1 MESTHTRVWGERR
14 SGWESNLNFHDFKP
28 FPERELTTPIK
39 INIQIMKKFLNTM
52 LCSKLRQQFIN
63 SKYILAQARSL
74 GLAQALAGAG
84 SWIDGAVESKRLGRQ
99 WRALWLGSAL
109 KKPRRSLLLLGAVPA
124 VLSHQILWAS
134 PPATCCQNAAWLP
147 WGRTQL
153 PALDASCRITG
164 YVQVVAFKKQARLL
178 KKQMILKCRIY

>member
-39 INIQIMKKFLNTM
+39 INIQIIKKFLNTM

-84 SWIDGAVESKRLGRQ
+84 S
-99 WRALWLGSAL
+99 
-109 KKPRRSLLLLGAVPA
+109 
-124 VLSHQILWAS
+124 
-134 PPATCCQNAAWLP
+134 
-147 WGRTQL
+147 
-153 PALDASCRITG
+153 
-164 YVQVVAFKKQARLL
+164 
-178 KKQMILKCRIY
+178 

>member
-14 SGWESNLNFHDFKP
+14 RGWESNLNFHDFKL

-39 INIQIMKKFLNTM
+39 INIRIMKKFLNTM

-63 SKYILAQARSL
+63 SKYILAQAY
-74 GLAQALAGAG
+74 QCLAGAG

-147 WGRTQL
+147 RGRTQL
-153 PALDASCRITG
+153 PALDSSCRITG
-164 YVQVVAFKKQARLL
+164 YVQVVALKKQARSL